1 MLRPDLA
8 APMAT
13 LPLRGP
19 SRAAAPAVA
28 GPRRPETAAG
38 RDRREM
44 ACTGPD
50 GRLVVLR
57 RLD

>member
-1 MLRPDLA
+1 MLRPALA

-13 LPLRGP
+13 LPLCSP
-19 SRAAAPAVA
+19 FRAAAP
-28 GPRRPETAAG
+28 AAG
-38 RDRREM
+38 RDRREV

-50 GRLVVLR
+50 GRLAVLR

>member
-1 MLRPDLA
+1 MLRPALA

-19 SRAAAPAVA
+19 SRAAAPA
-28 GPRRPETAAG
+28 AG
-38 RDRREM
+38 RDLREM

-50 GRLVVLR
+50 GRLVVLHR
-57 RLD
+57 RD

>member
-1 MLRPDLA
+1 
-8 APMAT
+8 MAT
-13 LPLRGP
+13 PPLCGP
-19 SRAAAPAVA
+19 SQAAAPAVA